1 MAQNAEA
8 NILITIKEKGKEA
21 LDGIKDGMASI
32 VKVGAAMVAV
42 LVSIG
47 AAIGKLAT
55 DASQFEEIKSGFDRL
70 AASQGA
76 NAEIIVK
83 KMKQA
88 SDGVLS
94 TSEIMKA
101 ANEAMLAGIPI
112 DQLAKITEIAKA
124 AANAQG
130 DSVENMMRV
139 MTNGLART
147 STMMLRHAG
156 IVFDETQAYK
166 NYAKSVGK
174 TTEELTDNEKRQ
186 VFLNKSLEVGQK
198 TLDKLGPS
206 QISVSDQWERLK
218 ATQEDNAIA
227 LGQKLIPAFR
237 VVVNTLED
245 MDLGFKRLTNGSSII
260 ESLTEAG
267 IRTFRVFQL
276 IGAHLSTVI
285 ELVLGLGFAIKGAL
299 TGNLNEVKAAFDE
312 TFRHISERYQF
323 IERSTQEKISTIR
336 KEFAERQEKDAE
348 KRAKENAK
356 KETELA
362 KTREENKSKA
372 IDDVRQQWEAKYV
385 QSEIETFAEG
395 LEIKK
400 KLEAQALD
408 ERVRRREQ
416 AEREEKQ
423 YMENFVSGIQTFTS
437 EGLKGLTSKTLG
449 FITESFLPGAGAAV
463 SSIFDLLSQGTDQ
476 FNETLNKLFG
486 PEFIDN
492 VLRNLITL
500 VEALPGILDRI
511 INYLSEN
518 MPAITERLI
527 QSIIANFPKITGS
540 FLKAFIEMFADP
552 RFTADMA
559 AAITKGFIKGA
570 KDAAGEITEAVKKG
584 VKDGLNVI
592 NSAGSGIAGE
602 GGGILGKV
610 VGVANR
616 GLNEAKRVLGFYHG
630 GIIKGYAGGG
640 LIDNQ
645 VIRATAGEFV
655 TNRDSTSANLGLL
668 EAINSSNG
676 RSVHAGNNIT
686 IVVNGGMLGDRQS
699 AEQFARAVDEELY
712 RLRQGNASRAFD
724 RSLS

>member
-21 LDGIKDGMASI
+21 LDGIKDSMASI
-32 VKVGAAMVAV
+32 VKVGAAMVAA

-76 NAEIIVK
+76 NADTIVK
-83 KMKQA
+83 KMKEA

-94 TSEIMKA
+94 TAEIMKA

-130 DSVENMMRV
+130 ESLENMMSV

-156 IVFDETQAYK
+156 IVFDETEAYK
-166 NYAKSVGK
+166 SYAKSIGK

-186 VFLNKSLEVGQK
+186 VFLNKALQVGQQ

-206 QISVSDQWERLK
+206 QISVSDQWERFK
-218 ATQEDNAIA
+218 STQEDNAII

-237 VVVNTLED
+237 VFLNILED
-245 MDLGFKRLTNGSSII
+245 MDDGFKRLSNGTTII
-260 ESLTEAG
+260 ESLTEAA
-267 IRTFRVFQL
+267 IRTLRIFQM
-276 IGAHLSTVI
+276 IGAHLTTVI

-299 TGNLNEVKAAFDE
+299 TGNLNEVQAAFEE
-312 TFRHISERYQF
+312 TFRNISERYQF
-323 IERSTQEKISTIR
+323 IERSTQERLATIR
-336 KEFAERQEKDAE
+336 KEFAERQEQTE
-348 KRAKENAK
+348 EQRAKENSK
-356 KETELA
+356 KEIELA
-362 KTREENKSKA
+362 KTREANKAKA
-372 IDDVRQQWEAKYV
+372 INDIRKQWEDKYV
-385 QSEIETFAEG
+385 QSDYDTFVEG

-400 KLEAQALD
+400 KLEADALD

-416 AEREEKQ
+416 AEEEEKQ
-423 YMENFVSGIQTFTS
+423 YMQNFVSGIQTFTS

-449 FITESFLPGAGAAV
+449 FISETFIPYSGAAV
-463 SSIFDLLSQGTDQ
+463 SAIFDVLSQGTDQ
-476 FNETLNKLFG
+476 FNETLNNLFSE
-486 PEFIDN
+486 EFIDN
-492 VLRNLITL
+492 VLRNLLTL

-518 MPAITERLI
+518 MPAIVERLI
-527 QSIIANFPKITGS
+527 AAIIANLPKISGS
-540 FLKAFIEMFADP
+540 LLKALIE
-552 RFTADMA
+552 TMA
-559 AAITKGFIKGA
+559 NPKFQGDLASAIAKGFIQGA
-570 KDAAGEITEAVKKG
+570 KEAAGEITEAIKKG
-584 VKDGLNVI
+584 VRDGLDVAGGAA
-592 NSAGSGIAGE
+592 SAGK
-602 GGGILGKV
+602 GILGKV
-610 VGVANR
+610 G
-616 GLNEAKRVLGFYHG
+616 GIFTGGFGSFGGGGGGFGFAHG
-630 GIIKGYAGGG
+630 GMIKGYAGGG

-645 VIRATAGEFV
+645 LIRATAGEFMV
-655 TNRDSTSANLGLL
+655 NRDSASANLGLL
-668 EAINSSNG
+668 EAINNSNG
-676 RSVHAGNNIT
+676 RSVQSGNNIT

-699 AEQFARAVDEELY
+699 AQQFARAVDEELY